1 MMYRTTVVWFGMK
14 LRKKRKNKMEK
25 QYNFIFSDGV
35 TLKCSLRFAQIR
47 EEVLGTTYK
56 LFM

>member
-1 MMYRTTVVWFGMK
+1 MMYQMTVMYFGMK
-14 LRKKRKNKMEK
+14 TKKRKNKMEK

-35 TLKCSLRFAQIR
+35 TLKCSSRFAQIR

-56 LFM
+56 LFS

>member
-1 MMYRTTVVWFGMK
+1 
-14 LRKKRKNKMEK
+14 MEK
-25 QYNFIFSDGV
+25 QYNFLFSDGV

-56 LFM
+56 LFS

>member
-1 MMYRTTVVWFGMK
+1 MMYQMTVMWFGMK
-14 LRKKRKNKMEK
+14 TKKRKSDMEK
-25 QYNFIFSDGV
+25 RYNFIFSDGV

-56 LFM
+56 LFS

>member
-1 MMYRTTVVWFGMK
+1 MMYQMTVMWFGMK
-14 LRKKRKNKMEK
+14 TKKGKSDMEK

-56 LFM
+56 LFS

>member
-1 MMYRTTVVWFGMK
+1 MMCQMIVMWFGMK
-14 LRKKRKNKMEK
+14 TKKRQSKMEK